1 MSFHYEL
8 KWRPEQGKKYRL
20 SSGLSNKLA
29 LDVSQNP
36 NDKNN
41 LILW

>member
-8 KWRPEQGKKYRL
+8 KWRPEQGKKYRI
-20 SSGLSNKLA
+20 SSGLSKNLA

-36 NDKNN
+36 KDLNN